1 MKNYALY
8 FFFLC
13 SFLLSEP
20 KEHQSLMATLFVQ
33 NSAESYTNSL
43 SIYKAAE
50 DQLEK
55 VVENTKVSAA
65 IEQTES
71 FSGKPP
77 AVILDVDQTV
87 LDNIAYQARLIET
100 NTYYPQGWKEWCEEE
115 QADYMPGVE
124 SFLNKASELGV
135 EVFFI
140 TNRDVNVELATKNNL
155 EKLGFK
161 FTKNLDQLLMKN
173 EKPNWGSN
181 KNSRRSL
188 VAENYRIVM
197 MIGDNLGDF
206 VDGSDN
212 KASAEIRLKAAE
224 KYSEMW
230 GTHWFML
237 ANPTYGDWE
246 NTIIDFKYEIPNEV
260 TFKVSGHYF
269 NDGNFYDCS
278 FKSIRTYF
286 D

>member
-1 MKNYALY
+1 MRNGVILLL
-8 FFFLC
+8 FIC
-13 SFLLSEP
+13 STLLSEP

-33 NSAESYTNSL
+33 NSAEFYTNSM

-65 IEQTES
+65 IEQNKG
-71 FSGKPP
+71 FAGKPP

-100 NTYYPQGWKEWCEEE
+100 NTYYPVGWKEWCEEE

-124 SFLNKASELGV
+124 SFLNKAADLGL

-197 MIGDNLGDF
+197 MVGDNLGDF
-206 VDGSDN
+206 VDGSNN
-212 KASAEIRLKAAE
+212 KATAEIR
-224 KYSEMW
+224 
-230 GTHWFML
+230 
-237 ANPTYGDWE
+237 
-246 NTIIDFKYEIPNEV
+246 
-260 TFKVSGHYF
+260 
-269 NDGNFYDCS
+269 
-278 FKSIRTYF
+278 
-286 D
+286 

>member
-1 MKNYALY
+1 MKKYILFLVLMSSALI
-8 FFFLC
+8 
-13 SFLLSEP
+13 SEQ

-33 NSAESYTNSL
+33 NSAESYTNSM

-50 DQLEK
+50 GQLEK

-65 IEQTES
+65 IEQTKG
-71 FSGKPP
+71 FAGKPP

-100 NTYYPQGWKEWCEEE
+100 NTYYPVGWKEWCEEE
-115 QADYMPGVE
+115 RADYMPGVE
-124 SFLNKASELGV
+124 SFLNKAADLGV

-140 TNRDVNVELATKNNL
+140 TNRDVNVEVATKNNL

-161 FTKNLDQLLMKN
+161 FTENLDQLLMKN

-188 VAENYRIVM
+188 VAQNYRIVM

-212 KASAEIRLKAAE
+212 KATAEIRMNAAK
-224 KYSEMW
+224 KYSHMW

-246 NTIIDFKYEIPNEV
+246 NTIIDFKYEIPRSEQLKIKLN
-260 TFKVSGHYF
+260 TLDSLR
-269 NDGNFYDCS
+269 N
-278 FKSIRTYF
+278 
-286 D
+286 

>member
-1 MKNYALY
+1 MKKYILFLVLMSLALI
-8 FFFLC
+8 
-13 SFLLSEP
+13 SEQ

-33 NSAESYTNSL
+33 NSAESYTNSM

-65 IEQTES
+65 IEQTKG
-71 FSGKPP
+71 FAGKPP

-100 NTYYPQGWKEWCEEE
+100 NTYYPVGWKEWCEEE

-124 SFLNKASELGV
+124 SFLNKAADLGV

-140 TNRDVNVELATKNNL
+140 TNRDVNVEVATKNNL

-161 FTKNLDQLLMKN
+161 FTENLDQLLMKN

-188 VAENYRIVM
+188 VAQNYRIVM

-212 KASAEIRLKAAE
+212 KATAEIRLNAAK
-224 KYSEMW
+224 KYSHMW

-246 NTIIDFKYEIPNEV
+246 NTIIDFKYQVFNISDKIFL
-260 TFKVSGHYF
+260 TFWTSWIVWKNKMVFIS
-269 NDGNFYDCS
+269 
-278 FKSIRTYF
+278 
-286 D
+286 

>member
-124 SFLNKASELGV
+124 SFLNKASKLGI

-140 TNRDVNVELATKNNL
+140 TNRDVNVEQATKNNL

-161 FTKNLDQLLMKN
+161 FTKNLDKL
-173 EKPNWGSN
+173 
-181 KNSRRSL
+181 
-188 VAENYRIVM
+188 
-197 MIGDNLGDF
+197 
-206 VDGSDN
+206 
-212 KASAEIRLKAAE
+212 
-224 KYSEMW
+224 
-230 GTHWFML
+230 
-237 ANPTYGDWE
+237 
-246 NTIIDFKYEIPNEV
+246 
-260 TFKVSGHYF
+260 
-269 NDGNFYDCS
+269 
-278 FKSIRTYF
+278 
-286 D
+286 

>member
-1 MKNYALY
+1 MKKYILFLVLISLALI
-8 FFFLC
+8 
-13 SFLLSEP
+13 SEQ

-33 NSAESYTNSL
+33 NSAESYTNSM

-65 IEQTES
+65 IEQNKG
-71 FSGKPP
+71 FAGKPP

-100 NTYYPQGWKEWCEEE
+100 NTYYPVGWKEWCEEE

-124 SFLNKASELGV
+124 SFLNKAADLGV

-140 TNRDVNVELATKNNL
+140 TNRDVNVEVATKNNL

-197 MIGDNLGDF
+197 MIGDNFGDF

-212 KASAEIRLKAAE
+212 KATAEIRLNAAK
-224 KYSEMW
+224 KYSHMW

-246 NTIIDFKYEIPNEV
+246 NTIIDFKYEIPRSEQLKIKLN
-260 TFKVSGHYF
+260 TLDSQK
-269 NDGNFYDCS
+269 D
-278 FKSIRTYF
+278 
-286 D
+286 

>member
-1 MKNYALY
+1 MKNYPLY

-77 AVILDVDQTV
+77 AVILDIDQTV

-100 NTYYPQGWKEWCEEE
+100 NTYYLRVGRN
-115 QADYMPGVE
+115 GVKK
-124 SFLNKASELGV
+124 SKLN
-135 EVFFI
+135 I
-140 TNRDVNVELATKNNL
+140 C
-155 EKLGFK
+155 
-161 FTKNLDQLLMKN
+161 
-173 EKPNWGSN
+173 
-181 KNSRRSL
+181 L
-188 VAENYRIVM
+188 V
-197 MIGDNLGDF
+197 
-206 VDGSDN
+206 
-212 KASAEIRLKAAE
+212 
-224 KYSEMW
+224 
-230 GTHWFML
+230 
-237 ANPTYGDWE
+237 
-246 NTIIDFKYEIPNEV
+246 
-260 TFKVSGHYF
+260 
-269 NDGNFYDCS
+269 
-278 FKSIRTYF
+278 
-286 D
+286 

>member
-65 IEQTES
+65 IEQTEG

-87 LDNIAYQARLIET
+87 LDNIAYQARLIDT
-100 NTYYPQGWKEWCEEE
+100 NTYYPQGWKDWCEEE

-124 SFLNKASELGV
+124 SFLNKACLLYTSPSP
-135 EVFFI
+135 
-140 TNRDVNVELATKNNL
+140 RDWMV
-155 EKLGFK
+155 
-161 FTKNLDQLLMKN
+161 
-173 EKPNWGSN
+173 
-181 KNSRRSL
+181 SRMPS
-188 VAENYRIVM
+188 
-197 MIGDNLGDF
+197 
-206 VDGSDN
+206 
-212 KASAEIRLKAAE
+212 SA
-224 KYSEMW
+224 
-230 GTHWFML
+230 
-237 ANPTYGDWE
+237 
-246 NTIIDFKYEIPNEV
+246 
-260 TFKVSGHYF
+260 
-269 NDGNFYDCS
+269 
-278 FKSIRTYF
+278 
-286 D
+286 

>member
-13 SFLLSEP
+13 SVLLSEP

-50 DQLEK
+50 EQLEK
-55 VVENTKVSAA
+55 VVENTQVSAA
-65 IEQTES
+65 IEQTGG

-124 SFLNKASELGV
+124 SFLNKASELGI

-140 TNRDVNVELATKNNL
+140 TNRDVNVEQATKNNL

-197 MIGDNLGDF
+197 MVGDNLGDF

-246 NTIIDFKYEIPNEV
+246 NTIIDFKYEIPRSEQLKIKLN
-260 TFKVSGHYF
+260 TLDSQR
-269 NDGNFYDCS
+269 D
-278 FKSIRTYF
+278 
-286 D
+286 

>member
-1 MKNYALY
+1 MKNYALN

-212 KASAEIRLKAAE
+212 KASAEVRLKAAK

-230 GTHWFML
+230 GKYWFML

-246 NTIIDFKYEIPNEV
+246 NTIIDFKYEIPRSEQLKIKLE
-260 TFKVSGHYF
+260 TLDSK
-269 NDGNFYDCS
+269 
-278 FKSIRTYF
+278 
-286 D
+286 

>member
-13 SFLLSEP
+13 SFLMSEP

-55 VVENTKVSAA
+55 VVENTQVSAA
-65 IEQTES
+65 IEQTEG

-124 SFLNKASELGV
+124 SFLNKASELGI

-140 TNRDVNVELATKNNL
+140 TNRDVNVEQATKNNL

-173 EKPNWGSN
+173 EEPNWGSN

-188 VAENYRIVM
+188 LNTATSSIKRSVTEKEIEKEKGGTTCALPRLYELTYWIWIKIFYCCVCYF
-197 MIGDNLGDF
+197 LFEF
-206 VDGSDN
+206 VWLQS
-212 KASAEIRLKAAE
+212 
-224 KYSEMW
+224 
-230 GTHWFML
+230 
-237 ANPTYGDWE
+237 
-246 NTIIDFKYEIPNEV
+246 
-260 TFKVSGHYF
+260 
-269 NDGNFYDCS
+269 
-278 FKSIRTYF
+278 
-286 D
+286 

>member
-1 MKNYALY
+1 MKKYILFLVLMSLALI
-8 FFFLC
+8 
-13 SFLLSEP
+13 SEQ

-33 NSAESYTNSL
+33 NSAESYTNSM

-65 IEQTES
+65 IEQTKG
-71 FSGKPP
+71 FAGKPP

-100 NTYYPQGWKEWCEEE
+100 NTYYPVGWKEWCEEE

-124 SFLNKASELGV
+124 SFLNKAADLGV

-140 TNRDVNVELATKNNL
+140 TNRDVNVEVATKNNL

-161 FTKNLDQLLMKN
+161 FTENLDQLLMKN

-188 VAENYRIVM
+188 VAQNYRIVM

-212 KASAEIRLKAAE
+212 KATAEIRLNAAK
-224 KYSEMW
+224 KYSHMW

-246 NTIIDFKYEIPNEV
+246 NTIIDFKYEIPRSEQLKIKLN
-260 TFKVSGHYF
+260 TLDSQRDQK
-269 NDGNFYDCS
+269 
-278 FKSIRTYF
+278 
-286 D
+286 

>member
-1 MKNYALY
+1 MKKYILFLVLISSALI
-8 FFFLC
+8 
-13 SFLLSEP
+13 SEQ

-33 NSAESYTNSL
+33 NSAESYTNSM

-65 IEQTES
+65 IEQTKG
-71 FSGKPP
+71 FAGKPP

-100 NTYYPQGWKEWCEEE
+100 NTYYPVGWKEWCEEE

-124 SFLNKASELGV
+124 SFLNKAADLGV

-140 TNRDVNVELATKNNL
+140 TNRDVNVEVATKNNL

-161 FTKNLDQLLMKN
+161 FTENLDQLLMKN

-188 VAENYRIVM
+188 VAQNYRIVM

-212 KASAEIRLKAAE
+212 KATAEIRLNAAK
-224 KYSEMW
+224 KYSHMW

-246 NTIIDFKYEIPNEV
+246 NTIIDFKYQVFNISDKIFL
-260 TFKVSGHYF
+260 TFWTSWIVWK
-269 NDGNFYDCS
+269 N
-278 FKSIRTYF
+278 
-286 D
+286 

>member
-1 MKNYALY
+1 
-8 FFFLC
+8 
-13 SFLLSEP
+13 
-20 KEHQSLMATLFVQ
+20 
-33 NSAESYTNSL
+33 
-43 SIYKAAE
+43 
-50 DQLEK
+50 
-55 VVENTKVSAA
+55 
-65 IEQTES
+65 
-71 FSGKPP
+71 
-77 AVILDVDQTV
+77 V

-100 NTYYPQGWKEWCEEE
+100 DTYYPVGWKEWCEEE

-124 SFLNKASELGV
+124 SFLNKAADLGV

-140 TNRDVNVELATKNNL
+140 TNRDVNVEVATKNNL

-161 FTKNLDQLLMKN
+161 FTENLDQLLMKN

-188 VAENYRIVM
+188 VAQNYRIVM

-212 KASAEIRLKAAE
+212 KATAEIRLNAAK
-224 KYSEMW
+224 KYSHMW

-246 NTIIDFKYEIPNEV
+246 NTIIDFKYEIPRSEQLKIKLN
-260 TFKVSGHYF
+260 TLDSLR
-269 NDGNFYDCS
+269 N
-278 FKSIRTYF
+278 
-286 D
+286 

>member
-1 MKNYALY
+1 M
-8 FFFLC
+8 
-13 SFLLSEP
+13 SEP

-161 FTKNLDQLLMKN
+161 FTKNLDQLLINPCQK
-173 EKPNWGSN
+173 
-181 KNSRRSL
+181 
-188 VAENYRIVM
+188 
-197 MIGDNLGDF
+197 
-206 VDGSDN
+206 
-212 KASAEIRLKAAE
+212 
-224 KYSEMW
+224 KYSFLFDQ
-230 GTHWFML
+230 GML
-237 ANPTYGDWE
+237 WQKLNYKCYVFE
-246 NTIIDFKYEIPNEV
+246 KILLLSRYIY
-260 TFKVSGHYF
+260 Y
-269 NDGNFYDCS
+269 
-278 FKSIRTYF
+278 SILI
-286 D
+286 

>member
-65 IEQTES
+65 IEQTEG

-87 LDNIAYQARLIET
+87 LDNICLLYTSPSPRDGLLSR
-100 NTYYPQGWKEWCEEE
+100 
-115 QADYMPGVE
+115 MP
-124 SFLNKASELGV
+124 S
-135 EVFFI
+135 
-140 TNRDVNVELATKNNL
+140 
-155 EKLGFK
+155 
-161 FTKNLDQLLMKN
+161 
-173 EKPNWGSN
+173 
-181 KNSRRSL
+181 
-188 VAENYRIVM
+188 
-197 MIGDNLGDF
+197 
-206 VDGSDN
+206 
-212 KASAEIRLKAAE
+212 SA
-224 KYSEMW
+224 
-230 GTHWFML
+230 
-237 ANPTYGDWE
+237 
-246 NTIIDFKYEIPNEV
+246 
-260 TFKVSGHYF
+260 
-269 NDGNFYDCS
+269 
-278 FKSIRTYF
+278 
-286 D
+286 